1 VAYRSW
7 SVLTP
12 IALAR
17 RREDLFHGVRQRF
30 PRWGEPGP
38 SDSTFARVMVTA
50 VQLRLAEAGLE
61 APFVPEVDW
70 LLPSCDLGHGGP
82 SWLASIETIVESWL
96 AAGDDESARRALD
109 RIALHLETRLAS
121 AVQAL
126 LRARL
131 EGAEEARRALALL
144 GENGPWWRVKAIRLL
159 EKSGEAD
166 AEQVALADE
175 LEARLGIR

>member
-1 VAYRSW
+1 
-7 SVLTP
+7 
-12 IALAR
+12 
-17 RREDLFHGVRQRF
+17 
-30 PRWGEPGP
+30 
-38 SDSTFARVMVTA
+38 
-50 VQLRLAEAGLE
+50 
-61 APFVPEVDW
+61 
-70 LLPSCDLGHGGP
+70 
-82 SWLASIETIVESWL
+82 VESWL

-121 AVQAL
+121 AVEAL

-144 GENGPWWRVKAIRLL
+144 GKNGPWWRVKAVRLL